1 MKTFWKKWKINSW
14 HFLWFPEWEE
24 IKVNKLLVFDDNKL
38 VTPYLDSEKFSVPPK
53 FVTAFIFTYNWDNK
67 SVLTLNKKLKV
78 NWKFQ
83 FLGRHFGCR
92 PLDPTLDIWSKFV
105 KKEKE
110 KRKHFTSLQFENH
123 KCCIS
128 GNVTR
133 VSKGY

>member
-1 MKTFWKKWKINSW
+1 M
-14 HFLWFPEWEE
+14 WFPEWEE

-92 PLDPTLDIWSKFV
+92 PLDPTLDIWSNFV
-105 KKEKE
+105 KKEK
-110 KRKHFTSLQFENH
+110 KAFYLLFKANNLKIT
-123 KCCIS
+123 
-128 GNVTR
+128 NVAL
-133 VSKGY
+133 VAM